1 MLSLELGESLLNL
14 RLKEAKMTKAEFA
27 RRLGVSR
34 QFINS
39 IIKKKKIFSYE
50 MSLKA
55 SYILNCEPRD
65 LYIIKINDDSG
76 LE

>member
-1 MLSLELGESLLNL
+1 MLSLELGESLLEP
-14 RLKEAKMTKAEFA
+14 RLKEANLTKAEFA

-34 QFINS
+34 QFINL
-39 IIKKKKIFSYE
+39 IIKKKKMFSLE

-55 SYILNCEPRD
+55 SYILDCEPRD
-65 LYIIKINDDSG
+65 LYIVKINDSG

>member
-1 MLSLELGESLLNL
+1 MLSLELGESLLDL
-14 RLKEAKMTKAEFA
+14 RLKEANLTKAEFA

-34 QFINS
+34 QFINQ
-39 IIKKKKIFSYE
+39 IIKKKKMFSYE

-55 SYILNCEPRD
+55 SYILDCEPRD
-65 LYIIKINDDSG
+65 LYNVIINDSG